1 MTPTRSLLAGALS
14 LATLPA
20 LAHTGHNDTFNLL
33 SGMAHPTGGL
43 DHLLAMVAVGL
54 WAAAHQGKVR
64 LAAPATF
71 VLAMLGGCLLG
82 AAGMALPAVEP
93 GIALSVLVLGLMV
106 AAGSR
111 VPASIGLPLI
121 AAFALVHGHA
131 HGAEAPAGSLA
142 GYMAGFV
149 MATAALHAAG
159 LLAGHTLLARASLWA
174 RATGAAIAASG
185 AWLLAGSL

>member
-1 MTPTRSLLAGALS
+1 MTPTRSLLAVALGA
-14 LATLPA
+14 AALPA
-20 LAHTGHNDTFNLL
+20 LAHTGHDHAFNLY
-33 SGMAHPTGGL
+33 SGLAHPVGGL

-82 AAGMALPAVEP
+82 AGGVALPAVEP

-149 MATAALHAAG
+149 LATAALHGAG
-159 LLAGHTLLARASLWA
+159 LVAGNTLLARASLWL
-174 RATGAAIAASG
+174 RAGGAAIAACG
-185 AWLLAGSL
+185 AWLLASSL